1 MNQKITFPLDY
12 GWLLRTK
19 DLNLNDQAIRAKAGL
34 SFTSSDSV
42 NNEITVDEFY
52 KIFEAVQSLF
62 PDKIY
67 ALEFEKVW
75 TVESFSL
82 IHYAILHSLNLKEC
96 FKRLNRFENL
106 YGPEKLS
113 ITENSTEFIVTI
125 DFLPSVVEVPSVLL
139 EFAIISYVQFARLG
153 TRKNLKPVSVF
164 ITKDIDTQ
172 AYYNYLGV
180 YPKKGDVNK
189 IVFSKEDA
197 EYQFVTYDENLWK
210 IHEQALQVALDQK
223 NKNISYSVKV
233 QSTLLQL
240 LPSGKYSIE
249 DIAEKLNVSKRTLQR
264 NLSAENT
271 NYSEQ
276 LENIREQRARYY
288 LEKTDFTYAE
298 ISFLLGYDHPKSF
311 SRAFVKWTGLNPQ
324 SFRDKSTN
332 ERK

>member
-1 MNQKITFPLDY
+1 MNQKLTFPLDY
-12 GWLLRTK
+12 GWLIRSK
-19 DLNLNDQAIRAKAGL
+19 DLNLNDQEIRAKAGL
-34 SFTSSDSV
+34 SFTLSDSG

-52 KIFEAVQSLF
+52 KVFEAVQSLF

-82 IHYAILHSLNLKEC
+82 IHYAILHSRNLKES
-96 FKRLNRFENL
+96 FKRLNHFENI

-113 ITENSTEFIVTI
+113 ISENKTEFIVDI
-125 DFLPSVVEVPSVLL
+125 DFLPSVVEVPSVLI
-139 EFAIISYVQFARLG
+139 EFAIISYVKLARLG
-153 TRKNLKPVSVF
+153 TRKNLKPLSVF
-164 ITKDIDTQ
+164 TTKDIDAQ

-180 YPKKGDVNK
+180 YPKKGEVNK

-197 EYQFVTYDENLWK
+197 EYPFVTYDENLWK

-233 QSTLLQL
+233 QSALLQL

-288 LEKTDFTYAE
+288 LEKTDSTYAE

-311 SRAFVKWTGLNPQ
+311 SRAFVKWTGLNPE
-324 SFRDKSTN
+324 SFRN
-332 ERK
+332 

>member
-12 GWLLRTK
+12 GWLIRTK
-19 DLNLNDQAIRAKAGL
+19 DLNLNDQTIRARAGL
-34 SFTSSDSV
+34 PLTSSDSV

-62 PDKIY
+62 PNKIY

-82 IHYAILHSLNLKEC
+82 IHYAILHSRNLNEC

-113 ITENSTEFIVTI
+113 ITENSKEFIITI
-125 DFLPSVVEVPSVLL
+125 NFLPSVVEVPSVLL
-139 EFAIISYVQFARLG
+139 EFTILSYVKLARLG
-153 TRKNLKPVSVF
+153 TRKNIKPLSVF

-180 YPKKGDVNK
+180 YPKKGAINK

-197 EYQFVTYDENLWK
+197 EYPFATYDENLWK
-210 IHEQALQVALDQK
+210 IHEQALQISLDNK
-223 NKNISYSVKV
+223 NKKISYSTKA
-233 QSTLLQL
+233 QSALLQL

-249 DIAEKLNVSKRTLQR
+249 DIAKKLNVSKRTLQR
-264 NLSAENT
+264 NLSTENT
-271 NYSEQ
+271 SYSEQ

-288 LEKTDFTYAE
+288 LEKTDYTYAE
-298 ISFLLGYDHPKSF
+298 ISYLLGYNHPKSF
-311 SRAFVKWTGLNPQ
+311 SRAFVKWTGLNPE
-324 SFRDKSTN
+324 SFRN
-332 ERK
+332 